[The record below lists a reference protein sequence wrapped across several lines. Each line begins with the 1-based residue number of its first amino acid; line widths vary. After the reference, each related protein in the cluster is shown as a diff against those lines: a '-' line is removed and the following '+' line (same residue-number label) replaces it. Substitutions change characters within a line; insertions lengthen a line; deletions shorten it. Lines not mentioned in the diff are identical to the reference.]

1 MKRQVTLALI
11 VVSIVAV
18 CISGAAAQTP
28 APPSSG
34 GKTEVAPPSSTEG
47 EVALDLVVRDKYGR
61 LIRDLRP
68 EEIQLSDG
76 GQPAKIRSVH
86 LSGASDHAARENR
99 PHQAIV
105 LMFDA
110 LGHDSAAFAR
120 EGAMEV
126 ARGAVEADALV
137 AVVCVGSRLGI
148 LQSFTADKDALK
160 KSIETATI
168 AATRRDVEITKAE
181 EGLRRSPAQT
191 GAAGGAPPAQL
202 LLEAVSASELALRD
216 QKAKPA
222 MASMLGLAKTLAKL
236 PGRKTIVYFSDG
248 LKLSTSEATVF
259 QSLVSESNLAR
270 VSLYTVDASETA
282 VQASAQAMMAVST
295 SASMMH
301 ATGIAA
307 GGPAPRVHSGDD
319 VQSYPFPA
327 GHQYGDVADGMPTGT
342 QDALRELSVSTG
354 GIYVQANLETKKKL
368 RRIPEDAANYYEIVY
383 TPHEEPQP
391 GQFRNVGVQTTRPGL
406 KVQSRSGYF
415 AGSTSVAQFGA
426 FEAPLAK
433 AILEKGGQLDPWIRV
448 RAYELRPSAKTVTGE
463 VVVEVPLSRLHIQEI
478 STEKVVRLHFSVLA
492 LILDES
498 GREVAR
504 CSEDVPQ
511 RVAIEAKERMLQEVY
526 TFARPFT
533 APPGKYQ
540 VEVGIQDRLTDKIA
554 LVHTTFEAQATNA
567 PAVSEAILAR
577 RLEAAPSAA
586 DLDDPMLYGAKRVV
600 PDLHPVITEDHDE
613 TLPLFLILYPDP
625 SVKAEPELTVQV
637 VGSVSSF
644 KETKLAL
651 GKTEGR
657 SAIPYVVDIPVRS
670 LTPGNYKVRA
680 TFTQGAAPIQ
690 REVDF
695 LVPGEP
701 KPIVPAENAA
711 AKPEAPAAVPVAAL
725 RPGAAVAKPSEKD
738 QAAMLSGARQRALA
752 YSQSLPN
759 FTCIE
764 TTQRSV
770 ARPGTQDW
778 KPKDTLSELVR
789 YVDGQEDR
797 KLIEVNGTPTTGDRS
812 SLQGTLS
819 SGEFGHLL
827 KVVFGE
833 RANATFTWKETA
845 FLDGVRCEVFTSQ
858 VDRKHSGYSIATN
871 NGQWGIDVA
880 YVASVYIDAATFNIR
895 RVKLEAI
902 DIPPEFPIRA
912 STFSVDYAYV
922 RAGDADFLLP
932 TSGAIELQQSRRVLV
947 RNEVQFRDYHR
958 LGSQTSIRYHGF

>member
-1 MKRQVTLALI
+1 MKRQFIIVLI
-11 VVSIVAV
+11 ATSI
-18 CISGAAAQTP
+18 AAQTP
-28 APPSSG
+28 APPPSG
-34 GKTEVAPPSSTEG
+34 GKTEVAASSTEG
-47 EVALDLVVRDKYGR
+47 EVALDLVVRDKGGR

-76 GQPAKIRSVH
+76 GKPAKIRSVH
-86 LSGASDHAARENR
+86 LSGASEHAARENR

-110 LGHDSAAFAR
+110 LGRDSAIFAR

-126 ARGAVEADALV
+126 ARGAAEADALV

-148 LQSFTADKDALK
+148 LQPFTGDKDALK
-160 KSIETATI
+160 KSIEIATVS
-168 AATRRDVEITKAE
+168 ATHRDVEITKAE
-181 EGLRRSPAQT
+181 EGLRRMPVQA

-202 LLEAVSASELALRD
+202 LLEAVSSSELAARD

-222 MASMLGLAKTLAKL
+222 MASMLGLAKALAKL
-236 PGRKTIVYFSDG
+236 PGRKTIVYFSGG
-248 LKLSTSEATVF
+248 LQLSTSEATVF

-270 VSLYTVDASETA
+270 VSLYAVDASATA
-282 VQASAQAMMAVST
+282 VQASAQAMLAVASVT
-295 SASMMH
+295 SNIR

-307 GGPAPRVHSGDD
+307 GGPAPRAHSGDD
-319 VQSYPFPA
+319 VQSYPHPIE
-327 GHQYGDVADGMPTGT
+327 HQYGDVSDGMPTGT

-354 GIYVQANLETKKKL
+354 GIFVKSDLETKRKL
-368 RRIPEDAANYYEIVY
+368 RRIPEDAANYYEVVY
-383 TPHEEPQP
+383 TPKEEPQP
-391 GQFRNVGVQTTRPGL
+391 GQFRNVGVQMTRPDL

-426 FEAPLAK
+426 FEGPLAK

-448 RAYELRPSAKTVTGE
+448 KAFELRPGAKTVTGE
-463 VVVEVPLSRLHIQEI
+463 VVVEIPLSRLHIQEI
-478 STEKVVRLHFSVLA
+478 SSEKVMRLHFSVLA

-498 GREVAR
+498 GREIAR

-540 VEVGIQDRLTDKIA
+540 VEVGIQDRLADKIA
-554 LVHTTFEAQATNA
+554 LVHTTFEAHAANA

-600 PDLHPVITEDHDE
+600 PDLHPVITEEHDD

-625 SVKAEPELTVQV
+625 AVKTEPELTVQV
-637 VGSVSSF
+637 VGSVTSF

-657 SAIPYVVDIPVRS
+657 SAIPYVVDIPVKNLS
-670 LTPGNYKVRA
+670 PGNYKVRA
-680 TFTQGAAPIQ
+680 SFTQGGAPIQ

-701 KPIVPAENAA
+701 KPIAPAESAT
-711 AKPEAPAAVPVAAL
+711 AKPEAPAPVAVAAV
-725 RPGAAVAKPSEKD
+725 RPGAAVSRPSEKD
-738 QAAMLSGARQRALA
+738 QASMLAGARQRALA

-764 TTQRSV
+764 STQRSV

-797 KLIEVNGTPTTGDRS
+797 KLIEINGAPTTGDRS

-833 RANATFTWKETA
+833 RAHATFTWKETA

-871 NGQWGIDVA
+871 GGQWGIDVA
-880 YVASVYIDAATFNIR
+880 YIASVYIDAATFNIR

-912 STFSVDYAYV
+912 SSFSVDYAYV

-932 TSGAIELQQSRRVLV
+932 TSGAVELQQSRRVLV

-958 LGSQTSIRYHGF
+958 LGSQTSIRYQGF